1 MKKILFSILILIILG
16 GVSSFLYIEWQI
28 YRPLNQDGTLHDFLI
43 EEGQGVKEIGGGLTE
58 TGIIRSSWYFEVYVW
73 QKKRQS
79 DFQAGSF
86 RVSSSMNIPEV
97 VRVLTGD
104 PEPEE
109 MEITIIEGWNRHE
122 IDTYL
127 KDKDLI
133 NEGDFIE
140 ETDNFEASILGGHYE
155 AGDSASLEGFL
166 FPDTYR
172 IYKDAKPG
180 SILKKML
187 VNFQNKIDPLLPD
200 IEASGQ
206 DLYQIMIMASIV
218 EKESASRDEMPLI
231 AGVFYNRLD
240 DDYFLESDATVN
252 YVTGKG
258 KRQPSFE
265 DLEVDSFYN
274 TYANRGLPPGPICNP
289 GLAAI
294 KAAINPENTDYYY
307 FLHPEEGGTIF
318 SKTLEEHNR
327 NKAIYLD

>member
-180 SILKKML
+180 SILK
-187 VNFQNKIDPLLPD
+187 
-200 IEASGQ
+200 
-206 DLYQIMIMASIV
+206 
-218 EKESASRDEMPLI
+218 ESASRDEMPLI